1 MFHNF
6 LNSNLKYKPM
16 KWSPEGK
23 TSENWINPCKQRL
36 HSYNIQI
43 KLIQVELVQPLTLK
57 DLINETEL

>member
-6 LNSNLKYKPM
+6 LNINLKYKPM

-23 TSENWINPCKQRL
+23 ASENWINSCKKRL

-43 KLIQVELVQPLTLK
+43 KLIQVELVQPLILEH
-57 DLINETEL
+57 LINKTKL